1 MRLVIL
7 GSSSAGNCYLLQA
20 DSGET
25 LILEAGVG
33 IDKIKQALNFDLKQV
48 VGCLVTHEHGDHA
61 RSANALMNL
70 GIDVYA
76 SEGTHVTI
84 IRGLDLSEYMKP
96 ILHTMV
102 LISPGRKFRVGNSGF
117 TVVPFDI
124 RHDAAEPLG
133 FLIHH
138 PEMGLTLFLT
148 DSYYSDYSFP
158 PLNNILVEANYSH
171 EILREKG
178 LAKFRTDRIIQSHM
192 SLETC
197 CGLLE
202 ENDLS
207 QVNNIVLIHLSDS
220 NSNADGFRREVQRRT
235 GKSVT
240 IADAGVVIDNFNKTP
255 F

>member
-25 LILEAGVG
+25 LILEAGVWV
-33 IDKIKQALNFDLKQV
+33 DKIEEALNFNLRQV
-48 VGCLVTHEHGDHA
+48 VGCLLSHEHGDHSKSYY
-61 RSANALMNL
+61 RMMRR
-70 GIDVYA
+70 GIDVYG
-76 SEGTHVTI
+76 STGTHTV
-84 IRGLDLSEYMKP
+84 LMKFYSE
-96 ILHTMV
+96 LHPRRSV
-102 LISPGRKFRVGNSGF
+102 GHRAKFIQSGKKYRIGESAF

-158 PLNNILVEANYSH
+158 PLNNILVEANYST

-202 ENDLS
+202 ANDLS

-240 IADAGVVIDNFNKTP
+240 IADAGVVIENFNKTP